1 MYKVA
6 EMKQKYDTSR
16 SFLLLTYKLYNKLDE
31 LSGPSKGNCLNVIL
45 SLLKY
50 AWKSSDYKCAVRYS
64 TIIKDTKLS
73 KMTVRRSCRLLA
85 DLGIIKIKRLSSAN
99 LYSMNSTYLKA
110 EVSKLNTQKAKY
122 GHSEGTYLNS
132 INKNN
137 NYINLNNTLI
147 EKIMKK
153 GLAKDAII
161 KELSELPFEELK
173 SDKTNIYYCNLAI
186 ALKEELLREK
196 NLVPTDKIL
205 TALKNTWYCK
215 YHGFQNVKGF
225 KKGNYTDE
233 TRLKQLSKLKQFK
246 NYTNEQL
253 KIYYEEK
260 IRPTLVVG
268 GKSAYNLRS
277 VARRFDPY
285 GNFEKGSERQTSIS
299 SNLDEVLCYLKKKS
313 RDGS

>member
-73 KMTVRRSCRLLA
+73 KMTVRRSCRLLE

-132 INKNN
+132 INRN
-137 NYINLNNTLI
+137 INIKNTLI

-186 ALKEELLREK
+186 TLKEELLREK
-196 NLVPTDKIL
+196 NLVPTEKIL
-205 TALKNTWYCK
+205 ASLRNTTKKSNSRYVEK
-215 YHGFQNVKGF
+215 VEYNKRNNLDY
-225 KKGNYTDE
+225 KGNP
-233 TRLKQLSKLKQFK
+233 K
-246 NYTNEQL
+246 
-253 KIYYEEK
+253 
-260 IRPTLVVG
+260 
-268 GKSAYNLRS
+268 
-277 VARRFDPY
+277 
-285 GNFEKGSERQTSIS
+285 
-299 SNLDEVLCYLKKKS
+299 
-313 RDGS
+313 

>member
-73 KMTVRRSCRLLA
+73 KMTVRRSCRLLE

-122 GHSEGTYLNS
+122 EHSEGTYLNS
-132 INKNN
+132 INRN
-137 NYINLNNTLI
+137 INIKNTLI

-196 NLVPTDKIL
+196 NLVPTEKIL
-205 TALKNTWYCK
+205 ASLRNTTKKSNSRYVEK
-215 YHGFQNVKGF
+215 VEYNKRNNLDY
-225 KKGNYTDE
+225 KGNP
-233 TRLKQLSKLKQFK
+233 K
-246 NYTNEQL
+246 
-253 KIYYEEK
+253 
-260 IRPTLVVG
+260 
-268 GKSAYNLRS
+268 
-277 VARRFDPY
+277 
-285 GNFEKGSERQTSIS
+285 
-299 SNLDEVLCYLKKKS
+299 
-313 RDGS
+313 

>member
-1 MYKVA
+1 MA

-73 KMTVRRSCRLLA
+73 KMTVRRSCRLLE

-122 GHSEGTYLNS
+122 EHSEGTYLNS
-132 INKNN
+132 INRN
-137 NYINLNNTLI
+137 INIKNTLI

-196 NLVPTDKIL
+196 NLVPTEKIL
-205 TALKNTWYCK
+205 ASLRNTTKKSNSRYVEK
-215 YHGFQNVKGF
+215 VEYNKRNNLDY
-225 KKGNYTDE
+225 KGNP
-233 TRLKQLSKLKQFK
+233 KQ
-246 NYTNEQL
+246 
-253 KIYYEEK
+253 
-260 IRPTLVVG
+260 
-268 GKSAYNLRS
+268 
-277 VARRFDPY
+277 
-285 GNFEKGSERQTSIS
+285 
-299 SNLDEVLCYLKKKS
+299 
-313 RDGS
+313 

>member
-73 KMTVRRSCRLLA
+73 KMTVRRSCRLLE

-132 INKNN
+132 INRN
-137 NYINLNNTLI
+137 INIKNTLI

-161 KELSELPFEELK
+161 KELSELPTEELK
-173 SDKTNIYYCNLAI
+173 ADKTNIYYCNLAI

-196 NLVPTDKIL
+196 NLVPTEKIL
-205 TALKNTWYCK
+205 ASLRNTTKKSNSRYVEK
-215 YHGFQNVKGF
+215 VEYNKRNNLDY
-225 KKGNYTDE
+225 KGNP
-233 TRLKQLSKLKQFK
+233 K
-246 NYTNEQL
+246 
-253 KIYYEEK
+253 
-260 IRPTLVVG
+260 
-268 GKSAYNLRS
+268 
-277 VARRFDPY
+277 
-285 GNFEKGSERQTSIS
+285 
-299 SNLDEVLCYLKKKS
+299 
-313 RDGS
+313 

>member
-73 KMTVRRSCRLLA
+73 KMTVRRSCRLLE

-132 INKNN
+132 INRN
-137 NYINLNNTLI
+137 INIKNTLI

-161 KELSELPFEELK
+161 KELSELPTEELK

-196 NLVPTDKIL
+196 NLVPTEKIL
-205 TALKNTWYCK
+205 ASLRNT
-215 YHGFQNVKGF
+215 
-225 KKGNYTDE
+225 T
-233 TRLKQLSKLKQFK
+233 
-246 NYTNEQL
+246 
-253 KIYYEEK
+253 
-260 IRPTLVVG
+260 
-268 GKSAYNLRS
+268 
-277 VARRFDPY
+277 
-285 GNFEKGSERQTSIS
+285 
-299 SNLDEVLCYLKKKS
+299 KKS
-313 RDGS
+313 NSRYIEKVEYNKRNGIKPWEN

>member
-73 KMTVRRSCRLLA
+73 KMTVRRSCRLLE

-132 INKNN
+132 INRN
-137 NYINLNNTLI
+137 INIKNTLI

-153 GLAKDAII
+153 GLPKDAII
-161 KELSELPFEELK
+161 KELSELPTEELK

-196 NLVPTDKIL
+196 NLVPTEKIL
-205 TALKNTWYCK
+205 ASLRNT
-215 YHGFQNVKGF
+215 
-225 KKGNYTDE
+225 T
-233 TRLKQLSKLKQFK
+233 
-246 NYTNEQL
+246 
-253 KIYYEEK
+253 
-260 IRPTLVVG
+260 
-268 GKSAYNLRS
+268 
-277 VARRFDPY
+277 
-285 GNFEKGSERQTSIS
+285 
-299 SNLDEVLCYLKKKS
+299 KKS
-313 RDGS
+313 NSRYIEKVEYNKRNGIKPWEN

>member
-1 MYKVA
+1 MYKMA

-73 KMTVRRSCRLLA
+73 KMTVRRSCRLLE

-132 INKNN
+132 INRN
-137 NYINLNNTLI
+137 INIKNTLI

-196 NLVPTDKIL
+196 NLVPTEKIL
-205 TALKNTWYCK
+205 ASLRNTTKKSNSRYVEK
-215 YHGFQNVKGF
+215 VEYNKRNNLDY
-225 KKGNYTDE
+225 KGNP
-233 TRLKQLSKLKQFK
+233 K
-246 NYTNEQL
+246 
-253 KIYYEEK
+253 
-260 IRPTLVVG
+260 
-268 GKSAYNLRS
+268 
-277 VARRFDPY
+277 
-285 GNFEKGSERQTSIS
+285 
-299 SNLDEVLCYLKKKS
+299 
-313 RDGS
+313 

>member
-1 MYKVA
+1 MYKMA

-73 KMTVRRSCRLLA
+73 KMTVRRSCRLLE

-132 INKNN
+132 INRN
-137 NYINLNNTLI
+137 INIKNTLI

-161 KELSELPFEELK
+161 KELSELPIEELK

-186 ALKEELLREK
+186 TLKEELLREK
-196 NLVPTDKIL
+196 NLVPTEKIL
-205 TALKNTWYCK
+205 ASLRNTTKKSNSRYVEK
-215 YHGFQNVKGF
+215 VEYNKRNNLDY
-225 KKGNYTDE
+225 KGNP
-233 TRLKQLSKLKQFK
+233 K
-246 NYTNEQL
+246 
-253 KIYYEEK
+253 
-260 IRPTLVVG
+260 
-268 GKSAYNLRS
+268 
-277 VARRFDPY
+277 
-285 GNFEKGSERQTSIS
+285 
-299 SNLDEVLCYLKKKS
+299 
-313 RDGS
+313 

>member
-1 MYKVA
+1 VA

-73 KMTVRRSCRLLA
+73 KMTVRRSCRLLE

-132 INKNN
+132 INRN
-137 NYINLNNTLI
+137 INIKNTLI

-161 KELSELPFEELK
+161 KELSELPIEELK

-196 NLVPTDKIL
+196 NLVPTEKIL
-205 TALKNTWYCK
+205 ASLRNTTKKSNSRYIEK
-215 YHGFQNVKGF
+215 VEYNKRNNLDY
-225 KKGNYTDE
+225 KGNP
-233 TRLKQLSKLKQFK
+233 K
-246 NYTNEQL
+246 
-253 KIYYEEK
+253 
-260 IRPTLVVG
+260 
-268 GKSAYNLRS
+268 
-277 VARRFDPY
+277 
-285 GNFEKGSERQTSIS
+285 
-299 SNLDEVLCYLKKKS
+299 
-313 RDGS
+313 

>member
-73 KMTVRRSCRLLA
+73 KMTVRRSCRLLE

-132 INKNN
+132 INRN
-137 NYINLNNTLI
+137 INIKNTLI

-196 NLVPTDKIL
+196 NLVPTEKIL
-205 TALKNTWYCK
+205 ASLRNT
-215 YHGFQNVKGF
+215 
-225 KKGNYTDE
+225 T
-233 TRLKQLSKLKQFK
+233 
-246 NYTNEQL
+246 
-253 KIYYEEK
+253 
-260 IRPTLVVG
+260 
-268 GKSAYNLRS
+268 
-277 VARRFDPY
+277 
-285 GNFEKGSERQTSIS
+285 
-299 SNLDEVLCYLKKKS
+299 KKS
-313 RDGS
+313 NSRYIEKVEYNKRNT

>member
-1 MYKVA
+1 
-6 EMKQKYDTSR
+6 MKQKYDTSR

-73 KMTVRRSCRLLA
+73 KMTVRRSCRLLE

-132 INKNN
+132 INRN
-137 NYINLNNTLI
+137 INIKNTLI

-161 KELSELPFEELK
+161 KELSELPTEELK

-196 NLVPTDKIL
+196 NLVPTEKIL
-205 TALKNTWYCK
+205 ASLRNT
-215 YHGFQNVKGF
+215 
-225 KKGNYTDE
+225 T
-233 TRLKQLSKLKQFK
+233 
-246 NYTNEQL
+246 
-253 KIYYEEK
+253 
-260 IRPTLVVG
+260 
-268 GKSAYNLRS
+268 
-277 VARRFDPY
+277 
-285 GNFEKGSERQTSIS
+285 
-299 SNLDEVLCYLKKKS
+299 KKS
-313 RDGS
+313 NSRYIEKVEYNKRNGIKPWEN

>member
-1 MYKVA
+1 MYKMA

-73 KMTVRRSCRLLA
+73 KMTVRRSCRLLE

-132 INKNN
+132 INRN
-137 NYINLNNTLI
+137 INIKNTLI

-161 KELSELPFEELK
+161 KELSELPIEELK

-196 NLVPTDKIL
+196 NLVPTEKIL
-205 TALKNTWYCK
+205 ASLRNTTKKSNSRYIEK
-215 YHGFQNVKGF
+215 VEYNKRNNLDY
-225 KKGNYTDE
+225 KGNP
-233 TRLKQLSKLKQFK
+233 K
-246 NYTNEQL
+246 
-253 KIYYEEK
+253 
-260 IRPTLVVG
+260 
-268 GKSAYNLRS
+268 
-277 VARRFDPY
+277 
-285 GNFEKGSERQTSIS
+285 
-299 SNLDEVLCYLKKKS
+299 
-313 RDGS
+313 

>member
-1 MYKVA
+1 MA

-73 KMTVRRSCRLLA
+73 KMTVRRSCRLLE

-132 INKNN
+132 INRN
-137 NYINLNNTLI
+137 INIKNTLI

-161 KELSELPFEELK
+161 KELSELPTEELK

-196 NLVPTDKIL
+196 NLVPTEKIL
-205 TALKNTWYCK
+205 ASLRNTTKKSNSRYVEK
-215 YHGFQNVKGF
+215 VEYNKRNNLDY
-225 KKGNYTDE
+225 KGNP
-233 TRLKQLSKLKQFK
+233 K
-246 NYTNEQL
+246 
-253 KIYYEEK
+253 
-260 IRPTLVVG
+260 
-268 GKSAYNLRS
+268 
-277 VARRFDPY
+277 
-285 GNFEKGSERQTSIS
+285 
-299 SNLDEVLCYLKKKS
+299 
-313 RDGS
+313 

>member
-1 MYKVA
+1 MYKMA

-73 KMTVRRSCRLLA
+73 KMTVRRSCRLLE

-132 INKNN
+132 INRN
-137 NYINLNNTLI
+137 INIKNTLI

-161 KELSELPFEELK
+161 KELSELPTEELK

-196 NLVPTDKIL
+196 NLVPTEKIL
-205 TALKNTWYCK
+205 ASLRNT
-215 YHGFQNVKGF
+215 
-225 KKGNYTDE
+225 T
-233 TRLKQLSKLKQFK
+233 
-246 NYTNEQL
+246 
-253 KIYYEEK
+253 
-260 IRPTLVVG
+260 
-268 GKSAYNLRS
+268 
-277 VARRFDPY
+277 
-285 GNFEKGSERQTSIS
+285 
-299 SNLDEVLCYLKKKS
+299 KKS
-313 RDGS
+313 NSRYIEKVEYNKRNGIKPWEN

>member
-1 MYKVA
+1 MYKMA

-73 KMTVRRSCRLLA
+73 KMTVRRSCRLLE

-132 INKNN
+132 INRN
-137 NYINLNNTLI
+137 INIKNTLI

-161 KELSELPFEELK
+161 KELSELPIEELK

-196 NLVPTDKIL
+196 NLVPTEKIL
-205 TALKNTWYCK
+205 ASLRNT
-215 YHGFQNVKGF
+215 
-225 KKGNYTDE
+225 T
-233 TRLKQLSKLKQFK
+233 
-246 NYTNEQL
+246 
-253 KIYYEEK
+253 
-260 IRPTLVVG
+260 
-268 GKSAYNLRS
+268 
-277 VARRFDPY
+277 
-285 GNFEKGSERQTSIS
+285 
-299 SNLDEVLCYLKKKS
+299 KKS
-313 RDGS
+313 NSRYIEKVEYNKRNGIKPWEN

>member
-1 MYKVA
+1 MYKMA

-73 KMTVRRSCRLLA
+73 KMTVRRSCRLLE

-132 INKNN
+132 INRN
-137 NYINLNNTLI
+137 INIKNTLI

-161 KELSELPFEELK
+161 KELSELPTEELK

-196 NLVPTDKIL
+196 NLVPAEKIL
-205 TALKNTWYCK
+205 ASLRNT
-215 YHGFQNVKGF
+215 
-225 KKGNYTDE
+225 T
-233 TRLKQLSKLKQFK
+233 
-246 NYTNEQL
+246 
-253 KIYYEEK
+253 
-260 IRPTLVVG
+260 
-268 GKSAYNLRS
+268 
-277 VARRFDPY
+277 
-285 GNFEKGSERQTSIS
+285 
-299 SNLDEVLCYLKKKS
+299 KKS
-313 RDGS
+313 NSRYIEKVEYNKRNGIKPWEN

>member
-1 MYKVA
+1 
-6 EMKQKYDTSR
+6 MKQKYDTSR

-31 LSGPSKGNCLNVIL
+31 LTGTSKGNCLNVIL

-73 KMTVRRSCRLLA
+73 KMTVRRSCRLLE

-132 INKNN
+132 INRN
-137 NYINLNNTLI
+137 INIKNTLI

-161 KELSELPFEELK
+161 KELSELPTEELK

-205 TALKNTWYCK
+205 ASLRNTTKKSNSRYVEK
-215 YHGFQNVKGF
+215 VEYNKRNNLDY
-225 KKGNYTDE
+225 KGNP
-233 TRLKQLSKLKQFK
+233 K
-246 NYTNEQL
+246 
-253 KIYYEEK
+253 
-260 IRPTLVVG
+260 
-268 GKSAYNLRS
+268 
-277 VARRFDPY
+277 
-285 GNFEKGSERQTSIS
+285 
-299 SNLDEVLCYLKKKS
+299 
-313 RDGS
+313 

>member
-73 KMTVRRSCRLLA
+73 KMTVRRSCRLLE

-132 INKNN
+132 INRNN

-161 KELSELPFEELK
+161 KELSELPIEELK

-196 NLVPTDKIL
+196 NLVPTEKIL
-205 TALKNTWYCK
+205 ASLKNTTKKSNSRYIEK
-215 YHGFQNVKGF
+215 VEYNKRNNLDY
-225 KKGNYTDE
+225 KGNP
-233 TRLKQLSKLKQFK
+233 K
-246 NYTNEQL
+246 
-253 KIYYEEK
+253 
-260 IRPTLVVG
+260 
-268 GKSAYNLRS
+268 
-277 VARRFDPY
+277 
-285 GNFEKGSERQTSIS
+285 
-299 SNLDEVLCYLKKKS
+299 
-313 RDGS
+313 

>member
-1 MYKVA
+1 MA

-73 KMTVRRSCRLLA
+73 KMTVRRSCRLLE

-122 GHSEGTYLNS
+122 EHSEGTYLNS
-132 INKNN
+132 INRN
-137 NYINLNNTLI
+137 INIKNTLI

-153 GLAKDAII
+153 GLPKDAII

-196 NLVPTDKIL
+196 NLVPTEKIL
-205 TALKNTWYCK
+205 ASLRNTTKKSNSRYVEK
-215 YHGFQNVKGF
+215 VEYNKRNNLDY
-225 KKGNYTDE
+225 KGNP
-233 TRLKQLSKLKQFK
+233 K
-246 NYTNEQL
+246 
-253 KIYYEEK
+253 
-260 IRPTLVVG
+260 
-268 GKSAYNLRS
+268 
-277 VARRFDPY
+277 
-285 GNFEKGSERQTSIS
+285 
-299 SNLDEVLCYLKKKS
+299 
-313 RDGS
+313 

>member
-6 EMKQKYDTSR
+6 EIKQKYDTSR

-73 KMTVRRSCRLLA
+73 KMTVRRSCRLLE

-132 INKNN
+132 INRN
-137 NYINLNNTLI
+137 INIKNTLI

-196 NLVPTDKIL
+196 NLVPTEKIL
-205 TALKNTWYCK
+205 ASLRNTTKKSNSRYVEK
-215 YHGFQNVKGF
+215 VEYNKRNNLDY
-225 KKGNYTDE
+225 KGNP
-233 TRLKQLSKLKQFK
+233 K
-246 NYTNEQL
+246 
-253 KIYYEEK
+253 
-260 IRPTLVVG
+260 
-268 GKSAYNLRS
+268 
-277 VARRFDPY
+277 
-285 GNFEKGSERQTSIS
+285 
-299 SNLDEVLCYLKKKS
+299 
-313 RDGS
+313 

>member
-73 KMTVRRSCRLLA
+73 KMTVRRSCRLLE

-122 GHSEGTYLNS
+122 EHSEGTYLNS
-132 INKNN
+132 INRNTN
-137 NYINLNNTLI
+137 INNTLI

-161 KELSELPFEELK
+161 KELSELPIEELK

-196 NLVPTDKIL
+196 NLVPTEKIL
-205 TALKNTWYCK
+205 ASLRNTTKKSNSRYVEK
-215 YHGFQNVKGF
+215 VEYNKRNNLDY
-225 KKGNYTDE
+225 KGNP
-233 TRLKQLSKLKQFK
+233 K
-246 NYTNEQL
+246 
-253 KIYYEEK
+253 
-260 IRPTLVVG
+260 
-268 GKSAYNLRS
+268 
-277 VARRFDPY
+277 
-285 GNFEKGSERQTSIS
+285 
-299 SNLDEVLCYLKKKS
+299 
-313 RDGS
+313 

>member
-73 KMTVRRSCRLLA
+73 KMTVRRSCRLLE

-132 INKNN
+132 INRN
-137 NYINLNNTLI
+137 INIKNTLI

-161 KELSELPFEELK
+161 KELSELPTEELK

-196 NLVPTDKIL
+196 NLVPTEKIL
-205 TALKNTWYCK
+205 ASLRNTTKKSNSRYIEK
-215 YHGFQNVKGF
+215 VEYNKRNNLDY
-225 KKGNYTDE
+225 KGNP
-233 TRLKQLSKLKQFK
+233 K
-246 NYTNEQL
+246 
-253 KIYYEEK
+253 
-260 IRPTLVVG
+260 
-268 GKSAYNLRS
+268 
-277 VARRFDPY
+277 
-285 GNFEKGSERQTSIS
+285 
-299 SNLDEVLCYLKKKS
+299 
-313 RDGS
+313 

>member
-73 KMTVRRSCRLLA
+73 KMTVRRSCRLLE

-132 INKNN
+132 INRNINN
-137 NYINLNNTLI
+137 NNTLI

-153 GLAKDAII
+153 GLAKDVLI
-161 KELSELPFEELK
+161 KELSELPIEELK
-173 SDKTNIYYCNLAI
+173 LDKTNIYYCNLAI

-196 NLVPTDKIL
+196 NLVPTEKIL
-205 TALKNTWYCK
+205 ASLRNTTKKSNSRYVEK
-215 YHGFQNVKGF
+215 VEYNKRNNLDY
-225 KKGNYTDE
+225 KGNP
-233 TRLKQLSKLKQFK
+233 K
-246 NYTNEQL
+246 
-253 KIYYEEK
+253 
-260 IRPTLVVG
+260 
-268 GKSAYNLRS
+268 
-277 VARRFDPY
+277 
-285 GNFEKGSERQTSIS
+285 
-299 SNLDEVLCYLKKKS
+299 
-313 RDGS
+313 

>member
-73 KMTVRRSCRLLA
+73 KMTVRRSCRLLE

-132 INKNN
+132 INRN
-137 NYINLNNTLI
+137 INIKNTLI

-161 KELSELPFEELK
+161 KELSELPIEELK

-196 NLVPTDKIL
+196 NLVPTEKIL
-205 TALKNTWYCK
+205 ASLRNTTKKSNSRYIEK
-215 YHGFQNVKGF
+215 VEYNKRNNLDY
-225 KKGNYTDE
+225 KGNP
-233 TRLKQLSKLKQFK
+233 K
-246 NYTNEQL
+246 
-253 KIYYEEK
+253 
-260 IRPTLVVG
+260 
-268 GKSAYNLRS
+268 
-277 VARRFDPY
+277 
-285 GNFEKGSERQTSIS
+285 
-299 SNLDEVLCYLKKKS
+299 
-313 RDGS
+313 

>member
-73 KMTVRRSCRLLA
+73 KMTVRRSCRLLE

-132 INKNN
+132 INRNTNIK
-137 NYINLNNTLI
+137 NTLI

-196 NLVPTDKIL
+196 NLVPTEKIL
-205 TALKNTWYCK
+205 ASLRNTTKKSNSRYVEK
-215 YHGFQNVKGF
+215 VEYNKRNNLDY
-225 KKGNYTDE
+225 KGNP
-233 TRLKQLSKLKQFK
+233 K
-246 NYTNEQL
+246 
-253 KIYYEEK
+253 
-260 IRPTLVVG
+260 
-268 GKSAYNLRS
+268 
-277 VARRFDPY
+277 
-285 GNFEKGSERQTSIS
+285 
-299 SNLDEVLCYLKKKS
+299 
-313 RDGS
+313 

>member
-73 KMTVRRSCRLLA
+73 KMTVRRSCRLLE

-132 INKNN
+132 INRN
-137 NYINLNNTLI
+137 INIKNTLI

-161 KELSELPFEELK
+161 KELSELPTEELK

-196 NLVPTDKIL
+196 NLVPTEKIL
-205 TALKNTWYCK
+205 ASLRNTTKKSNSRYVEK
-215 YHGFQNVKGF
+215 VEYNKRNNLDY
-225 KKGNYTDE
+225 KGNP
-233 TRLKQLSKLKQFK
+233 K
-246 NYTNEQL
+246 
-253 KIYYEEK
+253 
-260 IRPTLVVG
+260 
-268 GKSAYNLRS
+268 
-277 VARRFDPY
+277 
-285 GNFEKGSERQTSIS
+285 
-299 SNLDEVLCYLKKKS
+299 
-313 RDGS
+313 

>member
-1 MYKVA
+1 
-6 EMKQKYDTSR
+6 MKQKYDTSR

-73 KMTVRRSCRLLA
+73 KMTVRRSCRLLE

-132 INKNN
+132 INRN
-137 NYINLNNTLI
+137 INIKNTLI

-196 NLVPTDKIL
+196 NLVPTEKIL
-205 TALKNTWYCK
+205 ASLRNTTKKSNSRYVEK
-215 YHGFQNVKGF
+215 VEYNKRNNLDY
-225 KKGNYTDE
+225 KGNP
-233 TRLKQLSKLKQFK
+233 K
-246 NYTNEQL
+246 
-253 KIYYEEK
+253 
-260 IRPTLVVG
+260 
-268 GKSAYNLRS
+268 
-277 VARRFDPY
+277 
-285 GNFEKGSERQTSIS
+285 
-299 SNLDEVLCYLKKKS
+299 
-313 RDGS
+313 

>member
-1 MYKVA
+1 
-6 EMKQKYDTSR
+6 MKQKYDTSR

-73 KMTVRRSCRLLA
+73 KMTVRRSCRLLE

-122 GHSEGTYLNS
+122 EHSEGTYLNS
-132 INKNN
+132 INRN
-137 NYINLNNTLI
+137 INIKNTLI

-196 NLVPTDKIL
+196 NLVPTEKIL
-205 TALKNTWYCK
+205 ASLRNTTKKSNSRYVEK
-215 YHGFQNVKGF
+215 VEYNKRNNLDY
-225 KKGNYTDE
+225 KGNP
-233 TRLKQLSKLKQFK
+233 K
-246 NYTNEQL
+246 
-253 KIYYEEK
+253 
-260 IRPTLVVG
+260 
-268 GKSAYNLRS
+268 
-277 VARRFDPY
+277 
-285 GNFEKGSERQTSIS
+285 
-299 SNLDEVLCYLKKKS
+299 
-313 RDGS
+313 

>member
-6 EMKQKYDTSR
+6 KIDQNKGSGR
-16 SFLLLTYKLYNKLDE
+16 SFLLMTYKLYHHLDTV
-31 LSGPSKGNCLNVIL
+31 GGVDKGNCLNVIL

-50 AWKSSDYKCAVRYS
+50 AWKKNDYQCGLRHS
-64 TIIKDTKLS
+64 TIADDT
-73 KMTVRRSCRLLA
+73 R
-85 DLGIIKIKRLSSAN
+85 
-99 LYSMNSTYLKA
+99 NSTYLKA

-132 INKNN
+132 INRNN

-205 TALKNTWYCK
+205 TALKNTGKKTNAAYK
-215 YHGFQNVKGF
+215 YTVAKNKRFNIKPWET
-225 KKGNYTDE
+225 KKW
-233 TRLKQLSKLKQFK
+233 
-246 NYTNEQL
+246 
-253 KIYYEEK
+253 
-260 IRPTLVVG
+260 
-268 GKSAYNLRS
+268 
-277 VARRFDPY
+277 
-285 GNFEKGSERQTSIS
+285 
-299 SNLDEVLCYLKKKS
+299 
-313 RDGS
+313 

>member
-1 MYKVA
+1 MA

-73 KMTVRRSCRLLA
+73 KMTVRRSCRLLE

-132 INKNN
+132 INRNN
-137 NYINLNNTLI
+137 NINNTLI

-161 KELSELPFEELK
+161 KELSELPTEELK

-196 NLVPTDKIL
+196 NLVPTEKIL
-205 TALKNTWYCK
+205 ASLRNTTKKSNSRYVEK
-215 YHGFQNVKGF
+215 VEYNKRNNLDY
-225 KKGNYTDE
+225 KGNP
-233 TRLKQLSKLKQFK
+233 K
-246 NYTNEQL
+246 
-253 KIYYEEK
+253 
-260 IRPTLVVG
+260 
-268 GKSAYNLRS
+268 
-277 VARRFDPY
+277 
-285 GNFEKGSERQTSIS
+285 
-299 SNLDEVLCYLKKKS
+299 
-313 RDGS
+313 

>member
-1 MYKVA
+1 MGMYKVA

-73 KMTVRRSCRLLA
+73 KMTVRRSCRLLE

-122 GHSEGTYLNS
+122 EHSEGTYLNS
-132 INKNN
+132 INRN
-137 NYINLNNTLI
+137 INIKNTLI

-161 KELSELPFEELK
+161 KELSELPIEELK

-196 NLVPTDKIL
+196 NLVPTEKIL
-205 TALKNTWYCK
+205 ASLRNTTKKSNSRYVEK
-215 YHGFQNVKGF
+215 VEYNKRNNLDY
-225 KKGNYTDE
+225 KGNP
-233 TRLKQLSKLKQFK
+233 K
-246 NYTNEQL
+246 
-253 KIYYEEK
+253 
-260 IRPTLVVG
+260 
-268 GKSAYNLRS
+268 
-277 VARRFDPY
+277 
-285 GNFEKGSERQTSIS
+285 
-299 SNLDEVLCYLKKKS
+299 
-313 RDGS
+313 

>member
-73 KMTVRRSCRLLA
+73 KMTVRRSCRLLE

-132 INKNN
+132 INRN
-137 NYINLNNTLI
+137 INIKNTLI

-196 NLVPTDKIL
+196 NLVPTEKIL
-205 TALKNTWYCK
+205 ASLRNT
-215 YHGFQNVKGF
+215 
-225 KKGNYTDE
+225 T
-233 TRLKQLSKLKQFK
+233 
-246 NYTNEQL
+246 
-253 KIYYEEK
+253 
-260 IRPTLVVG
+260 
-268 GKSAYNLRS
+268 
-277 VARRFDPY
+277 
-285 GNFEKGSERQTSIS
+285 
-299 SNLDEVLCYLKKKS
+299 KKS
-313 RDGS
+313 NSRYIEKVEYNKRNGIKPWEN

>member
-1 MYKVA
+1 
-6 EMKQKYDTSR
+6 
-16 SFLLLTYKLYNKLDE
+16 
-31 LSGPSKGNCLNVIL
+31 
-45 SLLKY
+45 LKY

-73 KMTVRRSCRLLA
+73 KMTVRRSCRLLE

-132 INKNN
+132 INRN
-137 NYINLNNTLI
+137 INIKNTLI

-161 KELSELPFEELK
+161 KELSELPTEELK

-196 NLVPTDKIL
+196 NLVPAEKIL
-205 TALKNTWYCK
+205 ASLRNT
-215 YHGFQNVKGF
+215 
-225 KKGNYTDE
+225 T
-233 TRLKQLSKLKQFK
+233 
-246 NYTNEQL
+246 
-253 KIYYEEK
+253 
-260 IRPTLVVG
+260 
-268 GKSAYNLRS
+268 
-277 VARRFDPY
+277 
-285 GNFEKGSERQTSIS
+285 
-299 SNLDEVLCYLKKKS
+299 KKS
-313 RDGS
+313 NSRYIEKVEYNKRNGIKPWEN